1 MGQVFAGAA
10 AAFGIVLLV
19 IIVVI
24 LGTLMGGVAG
34 WIVGLFFT
42 DTIMNTLN
50 RIGVDTMGMTM
61 WQLGATLGFI
71 SGFFKATGVRT
82 TKND

>member
-1 MGQVFAGAA
+1 MKEVLAGASMA
-10 AAFGIVLLV
+10 LGLV
-19 IIVVI
+19 AVVFILII
-24 LGTLMGGVAG
+24 LGTLSGGIAG

-71 SGFFKATGVRT
+71 SGFFKATSVRK

>member
-1 MGQVFAGAA
+1 MGQAFAGA
-10 AAFGIVLLV
+10 LLAV
-19 IIVVI
+19 GLVMLIIVIVI
-24 LGTLMGGVAG
+24 LGTLFGGIAG

-42 DTIMNTLN
+42 DTIMGTLN

-71 SGFFKATGVRT
+71 SGFFKS
-82 TKND
+82 TKVQKNG

>member
-1 MGQVFAGAA
+1 MALGLVAVVF
-10 AAFGIVLLV
+10 
-19 IIVVI
+19 IVVT
-24 LGTLMGGVAG
+24 LGTLFGGIAG

-71 SGFFKATGVRT
+71 SGFFKAASVRA
-82 TKND
+82 TKNG

>member
-1 MGQVFAGAA
+1 MALGLVAVVF
-10 AAFGIVLLV
+10 ILV
-19 IIVVI
+19 T
-24 LGTLMGGVAG
+24 LGTLFGGIAG

-71 SGFFKATGVRT
+71 SGFFKATGVKA

>member
-1 MGQVFAGAA
+1 MGQAIAGAFMA
-10 AAFGIVLLV
+10 CGLVMLIVLM
-19 IIVVI
+19 VI
-24 LGTLMGGVAG
+24 LGTFFGGVAG

-42 DTIMNTLN
+42 DTIMQTLN